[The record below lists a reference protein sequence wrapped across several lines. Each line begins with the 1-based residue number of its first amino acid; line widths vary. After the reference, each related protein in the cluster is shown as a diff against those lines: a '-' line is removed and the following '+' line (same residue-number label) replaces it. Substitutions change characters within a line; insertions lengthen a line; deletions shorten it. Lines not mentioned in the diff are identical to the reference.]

1 MGCGVAVIF
10 TSCLLREPILHFH
23 LRQYAQMPRMDH
35 DYFKPVIL
43 VLFFYSSSLSSD
55 ELVIQVCSQRS
66 KVSLEEV
73 GCKNCSNKR
82 VLQDERAFLFLP
94 YLLGLCAVLY
104 GVKAVRVMKC
114 KSKTLS
120 RGKEGWEKVF
130 NHIIGLFAILAL
142 ILQNHRMLF
151 KCLYTF
157 SHCELDF
164 GGHFWLNTL

>member
-1 MGCGVAVIF
+1 MGCGVAVTC
-10 TSCLLREPILHFH
+10 TSCLLRKTIPQFH
-23 LRQYAQMPRMDH
+23 LGQQAQLPRTDH

-43 VLFFYSSSLSSD
+43 VLFFYSSSLSWD
-55 ELVIQVCSQRS
+55 ELVIQVCSQRP
-66 KVSLEEV
+66 EEEPHRAWRKS
-73 GCKNCSNKR
+73 GSDKR
-82 VLQDERAFLFLP
+82 GLQDERAFLFLP

-130 NHIIGLFAILAL
+130 NGIIGLFAILAL
-142 ILQNHRMLF
+142 TLQNHRILF

-157 SHCELDF
+157 SNWIL
-164 GGHFWLNTL
+164 GGHYSLKTL